1 MKEALDKREN
11 DSDLLVIIIR
21 SARRNDNIFGIHDP
35 PYCDLLPISC
45 RSRRS
50 PILWLSTSGYGW
62 PFAIRLLPSRGSALH
77 QRHLWDCEHV
87 YQKKKQIFR
96 FRSSIRLRQ
105 KQNNSVKEKKNVVRR
120 KSASVSESRQPNVER
135 RIKIP
140 IPLIIHIYTHVV
152 EQVIKLEGASFRS
165 KPYRFGVQNG
175 GYVVLETEWSSFIN
189 PWTKKLEFVVGQHRV
204 LKGPANPD
212 IFRLPCATEYGQLA
226 NISEEVLKEAK
237 IIQGEIRTLLDEVC
251 LLSMIHAAPVI

>member
-87 YQKKKQIFR
+87 PQKKQIFR

-105 KQNNSVKEKKNVVRR
+105 KQNNSVKEKECNPQKKCKR
-120 KSASVSESRQPNVER
+120 KRVPTTER
-135 RIKIP
+135 RTTHKNP
-140 IPLIIHIYTHVV
+140 YSFDYSYLYTCRWTGDQARRCLLQI
-152 EQVIKLEGASFRS
+152 ETLQVRS
-165 KPYRFGVQNG
+165 AERRLRRPRNRV
-175 GYVVLETEWSSFIN
+175 VVLYQS
-189 PWTKKLEFVVGQHRV
+189 
-204 LKGPANPD
+204 
-212 IFRLPCATEYGQLA
+212 
-226 NISEEVLKEAK
+226 
-237 IIQGEIRTLLDEVC
+237 LDEKTRVC
-251 LLSMIHAAPVI
+251 RRSTQGTERSSKSWYLSLTMRNRVRSIG